1 MKKKGKKGLWAV
13 AIIAVILVAMALT
26 SPSEEKHEQAIASA
40 ITANFDNVSAGFIHP
55 NKKLISLALK
65 PLVDVDNYGVVSIG
79 RCPLIDRVVSV
90 GVFGHVFTLSED
102 MLTDAIDEQIN
113 KLGLP
118 DSWKEGLENLL
129 PWN

>member
-13 AIIAVILVAMALT
+13 AVVAVVLAAMALT
-26 SPSEEKHEQAIASA
+26 SPSEEKHEQAVASA
-40 ITANFDNVSAGFIHP
+40 ISANFDNVSAGFIHP
-55 NKKLISLALK
+55 NKKLLSLVLK
-65 PLVDVDNYGVVSIG
+65 PLVDVDNYGIVSIG

-102 MLTDAIDEQIN
+102 MLTDAINEQIE
-113 KLGLP
+113 KLGIP
-118 DSWKEGLENLL
+118 DSWKEGLESIL